1 MSIQYSIISALIRP
15 EIKEKISVGIIVFDN
30 KTTKL
35 RYSNDKLKIAKE
47 LLSENSYK
55 LLREVLRNIEYNVQI
70 SQPEYWIKKGLAL
83 PLENNDSPQVFSSEY
98 VSYLS
103 KYSNNSISFSEP
115 KAIEMDSAVESIT
128 MLFEKYVNTIKDEP
142 KNIREE
148 KLSNVISKKYK
159 GRIDKMFDISK
170 EVTHEIVP
178 NLITPVTIDFCGR
191 NGIDVYVQT
200 LDMQQHTNFISNHIN
215 CLFQLKS
222 IYSKN
227 RVAMKDFIIAKEP
240 PKTLIKQHDIWSQI
254 RKQNIFDYV
263 DISETDRVI
272 KYAED
277 KGVKPLSSIDLADY
291 TE

>member
-1 MSIQYSIISALIRP
+1 VSIQYSIISALIRP
-15 EIKEKISVGIIVFDN
+15 EIKEKISVGIIMFDN
-30 KTTKL
+30 ENTLL
-35 RYSNDKLKIAKE
+35 RYSIPKLNIAKE
-47 LLSENSYK
+47 LLSENGHK
-55 LLREVLRNIEYNVQI
+55 LLREVLKNIEYNVQI
-70 SQPEYWIKKGLAL
+70 SQPSYLKKRGFDFE
-83 PLENNDSPQVFSSEY
+83 LENNHSSQVFSIEY

-115 KAIEMDSAVESIT
+115 KRIEMELSKDSLNL
-128 MLFEKYVNTIKDEP
+128 LFEKYVNDVKEIEP
-142 KNIREE
+142 ENKKKEE
-148 KLSNVISKKYK
+148 KLFNIISKKYK

-178 NLITPVTIDFCGR
+178 NLITPVTIDFSGR

-227 RVAMKDFIIAKEP
+227 RIEMKDFIIAKEP
-240 PKTLIKQHDIWSQI
+240 PKTLIKQHDIWNQI

-263 DISETDRVI
+263 DFSETDRVI
-272 KYAED
+272 EYAEK
-277 KGVKPLSSIDLADY
+277 KGVKPLSTI
-291 TE
+291 E